1 MPDIDS
7 AMESVKLGLSLF
19 SEAIG
24 LAKKTHD
31 LLPESDDKEA
41 IGKSLEQADK
51 ASKLAEAQIAQALGY
66 ELCKCTFP
74 PQIMVS
80 NGYKLDSHMHKEE
93 YICPACK
100 KSSIPPKDPPLP
112 TMQADYF

>member
-24 LAKKTHD
+24 LVRKTQD

-41 IGKSLEQADK
+41 IEKSLKEADK
-51 ASKLAEAQIAQALGY
+51 AAKLAEAQIAQALGY
-66 ELCKCTFP
+66 NLCKCTFP

-80 NGYKLDSHMHKEE
+80 KGYKLTNYTHKEE
-93 YICPACK
+93 FICPVCN
-100 KSSIPPKDPPLP
+100 KSSIPPEDPPLP
-112 TMQADYF
+112 TTQADYF